1 MPTGGVTPRRR
12 LGRFK
17 ILNGM
22 PVGKAEGN
30 SGADHYNSTNPC
42 ERRQAANDGAECHRI
57 KEERN
62 VDSTVSKILLTVE
75 STALS

>member
-1 MPTGGVTPRRR
+1 
-12 LGRFK
+12 
-17 ILNGM
+17 M